1 MIELTML
8 ASIMDDPVQNA
19 FAFCRTAATVLVVSE
34 RDVDH
39 GEQNA

>member
-8 ASIMDDPVQNA
+8 ASIMDGPVKNA
-19 FAFCRTAATVLVVSE
+19 LAFCGTAANRLVVSE